1 MNEDAITSP
10 SKPTSRGR
18 RLAAAG
24 TALGTIAATMLVSSP
39 ASAAPVAP
47 PVTSRVSVSSS
58 GTPISPPNTTEKRV
72 LLDST
77 GRFAFFSTYA
87 SLQADDTNSGYDVY
101 MRDRAAGTTT
111 RVSLK
116 ADGGQIA
123 DGTSK
128 LCGISHDGR
137 FIGFESDG
145 ADLPGNAAGTH
156 QIFVRDRIT
165 GTTEMASVS
174 TTEAPSSNGTDSG
187 ISYVDPCPISLNG
200 RYVAFTTS
208 ATNFTAAEGNAWSDI
223 FRRDRTTGTTERV
236 SGAGLDVKG
245 NASSRFASMSDD
257 GAKVAFTSDATNL
270 VAGDTNGKR
279 DVFVRTP
286 ATQTT
291 IRASVS
297 DSEAQSVGF
306 DANGAA
312 ISGNGQVVAFSS
324 GASDLVADDDG
335 PTADVFVRDLG
346 AATTEIVSLATNETQ
361 ADGSSAS
368 PSVSATGRFV
378 VFNSAAKNLYVGDT
392 NNHLD
397 TYRRDRQDGT
407 TLLASRTSGILAGN
421 GGSVE
426 EPAVSDD
433 GGTVAFTS
441 LASDLVR
448 QDTNG
453 KLDAFVHEFAVP
465 MTPFSSVDA
474 LVKQQFADFE
484 GRQPTAVELAEW
496 KARVVNGELSPDNL
510 IDAMAHG
517 PTWSGKR
524 APLTRLYWAFFL
536 RTPDLNGMNYWV
548 GRLASGKSLATVA
561 KQFAA
566 SSEFQAKYGS
576 KSNEQFVTLIYQ
588 NIFDRD
594 PDAGGL
600 AFWTKRLDDK
610 TKTRGDVMVNFSE
623 SGEGK
628 RVLAPQ
634 TDVVLIWLGMMRSMP
649 TGALFTASVANL
661 KAGTP
666 PETFAESVRNEDVYA
681 ARVTS

>member
-1 MNEDAITSP
+1 MYEDTTTSP
-10 SKPTSRGR
+10 SKPTGRCR
-18 RLAAAG
+18 RLTAAG
-24 TALGTIAATMLVSSP
+24 TALGIVATSLLVSAP
-39 ASAAPVAP
+39 ASAAPAAP
-47 PVTSRVSVSSS
+47 PVTARVSVSSS
-58 GTPISPPNTTEKRV
+58 GAPIPAPSSTEKRV

-77 GRFAFFSTYA
+77 GRYVFFSTYA
-87 SLQADDTNSGYDVY
+87 ALQDDDTNSRYDVY
-101 MRDRAAGTTT
+101 LRDRVAGTTT

-116 ADGGQIA
+116 ADGDQIA

-156 QIFVRDRIT
+156 QIFVRDRVT
-165 GTTEMASVS
+165 GATEMASVS
-174 TTEAPSSNGTDSG
+174 STEAPSSTGADSG
-187 ISYVDPCPISLNG
+187 ISYVEPCPISLNG

-208 ATNFTAAEGNAWSDI
+208 ATNLTATENNSWPDV
-223 FRRDRTTGTTERV
+223 FRRDRTTGVTERI
-236 SGAGLDVKG
+236 SMAGLDVKG

-270 VAGDTNGKR
+270 VASDTNAKR

-291 IRASVS
+291 VRASVS
-297 DSEAQSVGF
+297 DTETQSLGA

-312 ISGNGQVVAFSS
+312 ISGNGKVVAFTS
-324 GASDLVADDDG
+324 AADDLIAGDDG
-335 PTADVFVRDLG
+335 TTQDVFVRDLT
-346 AATTEIVSLATNETQ
+346 AASTEIVSLATNETK
-361 ADGSSAS
+361 ADGYSAS
-368 PSVSATGRFV
+368 PAVSTTGRFV
-378 VFNSAAKNLYVGDT
+378 VFNSTAKNLYVGDT
-392 NNHLD
+392 NAHLD

-407 TLLASRTSGILAGN
+407 TLLASRTPGILAGN
-421 GGSVE
+421 GDSAE

-441 LASDLVR
+441 QATDLVR
-448 QDTNG
+448 KDTNG
-453 KLDAFVHEFAVP
+453 KLDAFVHEFSVP
-465 MTPFSSVDA
+465 MTPFSSIDA

-484 GRQPTAVELAEW
+484 GRQPTAAELAEW

-536 RTPDLNGMNYWV
+536 RTPDLNGMDYWV
-548 GRLASGKSLATVA
+548 GRLKAGKSLATVA
-561 KQFAA
+561 KQF
-566 SSEFQAKYGS
+566 SQSNEFQTKYGS

-661 KAGTP
+661 KSGTP
-666 PETFAESVRNEDVYA
+666 PDTFAESVRNQGDYA